1 MFVYDFIEKVG
12 RIDVKR
18 VRMYGKKYIASNE
31 EFSSEQDCNEQLDKY
46 LHEFKKEIQRLPF
59 LLNTKQSRKLFL
71 HNLYDEFI
79 HTEEQLTNQFQMLIR
94 QSHDC
99 IEGQKLKFRYCFH
112 EYRQKA
118 YLQKARK
125 EYQNLFI
132 AFKIRI
138 EKIESAV
145 DLLKLIALNDGIE
158 IKSSEAENQERFK
171 VKLSSSELSY
181 LIYRLMQK
189 VADNPDFNRSQLSR
203 VLADN
208 FSTKR
213 TAAPQANQIRKHFT
227 DVSDS
232 VKERVESLFGEL
244 SATGNS

>member
-1 MFVYDFIEKVG
+1 MYVYDFIEKVG
-12 RIDVKR
+12 RIDVEYTKT
-18 VRMYGKKYIASNE
+18 YGKKYLASKE
-31 EFSSEQDCNEQLDKY
+31 EFSSEQHCNDQLDQY
-46 LHEFKKEIQRLPF
+46 LHQFKKEIQSLPF
-59 LLNTKQSRKLFL
+59 ILNTKQSRNVFL
-71 HNLYDEFI
+71 NNLYDEFI
-79 HTEEQLTNQFQMLIR
+79 YTKEQLNSQFHQIIK

-99 IEGQKLKFRYCFH
+99 IAVQKTRFKYCFH

-118 YLQKARK
+118 YLQRARK

-132 AFKIRI
+132 AFKLRI
-138 EKIESAV
+138 EKIENAV

-158 IKSSEAENQERFK
+158 IKPSETESQERFK

-181 LIYRLMQK
+181 LIFRLMQK

-213 TAAPQANQIRKHFT
+213 TASPKASQIRKQFT
-227 DVSDS
+227 EVSDS
-232 VKERVESLFGEL
+232 VKQRVESLFEEL
-244 SATGNS
+244 SSTNKS